1 MKLRK
6 KFAIVLLVVTL
17 LLSGVVY
24 GQLEYT
30 KQQSVDQVQT
40 GVNETAALTAEQI
53 DEEIKRQRDYVGYS
67 ASRPAASN
75 FSNAHA
81 FLEDFLSNPRFYA
94 VQTIDETG
102 TVRAFQGD
110 ILDSVRNE
118 TMGANLSDRAYVS
131 VPLSTGKTYVSEPER
146 LEGSNTSVIIIGAPI
161 FEDGEITGV
170 LAAAV
175 ELNRFSVFSTLAPL
189 QTEFQSVS
197 VHHGKTPLYESGR
210 QFGRAVSG
218 RATVPSTGWV
228 VQVDRDRTPLESRL
242 KRMALMQGGSLLLVL
257 LVVVGLAA
265 WEYQTTL
272 KQTEQLLDGFEALR
286 DGRYDHRLSLSA
298 GEEWETIGSAFNELS
313 SSLGDREQ
321 TIKEREEQLSVLNRV
336 LRHNLRNDMTL
347 ILNYATDVVQKTRS
361 QEVATAGEQIKER
374 GRYLIGLAETA
385 RQVSVAMGMS
395 EETVELDLAKE
406 VRTAVDGL
414 ETTYPRTEIEMKLPE
429 QAGVEVVPAFEL
441 AIENVVENALEHND
455 ARDPTLEVSIS
466 RDEGL
471 TTLSVADNGPGIP
484 EEEWAALEGEE
495 EPLEHGSG
503 LGLWLI
509 YWLVRKSDGS
519 LTFEDNDPR
528 GSVVTIEVPTAE

>member
-131 VPLSTGKTYVSEPER
+131 VPLSTGETYVSEPER